1 MTEKSKEEIQDE
13 EEISA
18 KLLRLSKQVMS
29 IAKKLKSHAKLW
41 RNGYIDNQSNLLENA
56 AKTIEKWSQK
66 EQK

>member
-1 MTEKSKEEIQDE
+1 MTGKSKEEIQDE

-41 RNGYIDNQSNLLENA
+41 RNGYIENQSNLLENA
-56 AKTIEKWSQK
+56 AKTIKKWSEK